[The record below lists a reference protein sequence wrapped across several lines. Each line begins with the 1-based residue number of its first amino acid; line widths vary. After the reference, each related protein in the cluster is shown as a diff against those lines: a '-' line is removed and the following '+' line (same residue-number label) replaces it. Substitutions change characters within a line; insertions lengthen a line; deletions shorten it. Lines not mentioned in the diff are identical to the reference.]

1 VAIELASIARRIRG
15 ASDVVGNIAL
25 TGGGSRSDAWAQI
38 AADAF
43 GHPVARIRE
52 PNPGLRG
59 GAIYALSALVAGS
72 SPRAMAASLSPDG
85 DVFEPSQAATGLY
98 AASSALTDRLRST
111 FSGAGLDAAI
121 AEHIA
126 LAEAHGPRG

>member
-1 VAIELASIARRIRG
+1 
-15 ASDVVGNIAL
+15 
-25 TGGGSRSDAWAQI
+25 
-38 AADAF
+38 
-43 GHPVARIRE
+43 
-52 PNPGLRG
+52 
-59 GAIYALSALVAGS
+59 
-72 SPRAMAASLSPDG
+72 MAASLAPDG